1 MRRLC
6 HRLAA
11 LALLVPALAQA
22 AGAKAEPIVIVA
34 DSRRFS
40 GWQAWWMNLYNESH
54 LLFALATITII
65 PSVAL
70 VLGKVTSLL
79 MGRIGIN
86 LRSRELAEH

>member
-1 MRRLC
+1 MRN
-6 HRLAA
+6 RLAA
-11 LALLVPALAQA
+11 LALLVAAMAQA

-34 DSRRFS
+34 DSRGFS
-40 GWQAWWMNLYNESH
+40 GWQAWWTNLYNESH
-54 LLFALATITII
+54 VLSALATVLII

-70 VLGKVTSLL
+70 VLGKATDLL